1 MHKSFLFVIVV
12 VSVMLAL
19 TGAAS
24 AQDPV
29 TKGGSADKG
38 VLLVPVGAGAAEV
51 TPIPWE
57 GPTVLPEFI
66 GQAAKAHP
74 LPPPQVPHNPFLAP
88 APFSNYHND
97 TWMSDTYAIAGP
109 LGRAPTVW
117 SSTLAAARTTT
128 APAFMCGAL
137 TFDRYGRIVTVCVN
151 LAETSIVLVDPVSL
165 AVLTSM
171 PLPKVGG
178 EEGGLATA
186 YLILD
191 HLDRA
196 WVPAGDKLVVV
207 AQIGGLGNTTFS
219 VIQEY
224 DLSAVVPTGDHI
236 GALTP
241 DFSGRMWF
249 VTRKNGI
256 VGVLDPATGS
266 VQTLQLGE
274 EIANGFAVDH
284 NDAYIVSTQKMYR
297 LTAGEDNVPRE
308 VWSASYKNIGTIKP
322 GQYSPGSGTTPTIL
336 GHGEY
341 VAIGD
346 NAEHLHVVVF
356 RTDERLG
363 PNEER
368 VVCQVPVFGFGRGGV
383 EDSFIGSGRSIVLVN
398 NYGAKLDPKTLLSA
412 PSEPGVARVD
422 IAPNGKS
429 CDSVWTNTT
438 VTPASYGAKLSTRT
452 GLVYLFARKPDPVS
466 GKDVWYWTAIDF
478 RTGETVWQRLVGTG
492 RMFDGYWPLGF
503 LEPNGTA
510 YMATW
515 GGIVAI
521 RDTR

>member
-1 MHKSFLFVIVV
+1 MKSDVRKRSM
-12 VSVMLAL
+12 SVALVMAAILAL
-19 TGAAS
+19 VVPAA
-24 AQDPV
+24 A
-29 TKGGSADKG
+29 G
-38 VLLVPVGAGAAEV
+38 VGE
-51 TPIPWE
+51 IPWE

-74 LPPPQVPHNPFLAP
+74 LPPPQVPQNPFLAP

-97 TWMSDTYAIAGP
+97 TWMSDTYGIAGP
-109 LGRAPTVW
+109 LGRSPVVW
-117 SSTLAAARTTT
+117 SSTLAAARTSTK
-128 APAFMCGAL
+128 PVFMCGAL
-137 TFDRYGRIVTVCVN
+137 AFDRYGRIVTVCVN
-151 LAETSIVLVDPVSL
+151 LAETSIVLIDPVSL
-165 AVLTSM
+165 DVLTWM
-171 PLPKVGG
+171 PLPLVSSA
-178 EEGGLATA
+178 EGGLATA
-186 YLILD
+186 YMVLD
-191 HLDRA
+191 NLDRA
-196 WVPAGDKLVVV
+196 WVPSGNHILVVEET
-207 AQIGGLGNTTFS
+207 GEPGNTTFS
-219 VIQEY
+219 KAYEY
-224 DLSAVVPTGDHI
+224 DLSAVVDGNLIT
-236 GALTP
+236 AVTP
-241 DFSGRMWF
+241 DWQGRIWF

-266 VQTLQLGE
+266 VQSRQLGE

-284 NDAYIVSTQKMYR
+284 NDAYIVSTKKMYR
-297 LTAGEDNVPRE
+297 LTAGEDNVPRV
-308 VWSASYKNIGTIKP
+308 VWSAEYENVGYTKD

-346 NAEHLHVVVF
+346 NAEQLHVVVY
-356 RTDERLG
+356 RTAERLG

-383 EDSFIGSGRSIVLVN
+383 EDSFVGSGRSIVLAN
-398 NYGAKLDPKTLLSA
+398 NFGAKLDPTTFLSA

-429 CDSVWTNTT
+429 CEVVWTNTT
-438 VTPASYGAKLSTRT
+438 VTPASYGPKLSTKT
-452 GLVYLFARKPDPVS
+452 GLVYQFARKPDPVS

-492 RMFDGYWPLGF
+492 RWFDGYWPLPF
-503 LEPNGTA
+503 LGPTGTG
-510 YMATW
+510 YVATF